1 MPDKVGAPSGAP
13 DGQIDRGG
21 AAKAR
26 AGAAKARG
34 EVTQGP
40 PPETYRSPLAL
51 LVWWVWLAFA
61 VANLIDIAVQGRDRL
76 SLEAAAALV
85 LVTGIMYVG
94 ALRPRVIATA
104 RGIVVRNPLRDHR
117 VPWTSVS
124 SVDVRDL
131 LRVHCA
137 WPEPGSESRPNKG
150 QGQQAVHRP
159 ENVQRTRIVQAWA
172 LQSARR
178 AGVRPSVSRYELARR
193 SVGGAAAA
201 AEPPG
206 AVHRKETERIARALS
221 ERARRQRADAM
232 TARPGAAAVALLTGI
247 RLPEAW
253 LTGASLAD
261 RNGHRARSRRG
272 TGPRF
277 WRSWFRPCCWSP
289 RSSRNRGRPR
299 AARSA
304 LPAFPRHR
312 SAVARSPPFSRP
324 GGGALHGVCTL
335 GQEIFPVGVTMTG
348 YGPPGSRGEARF
360 SGDARAG

>member
-1 MPDKVGAPSGAP
+1 MPDQVGAPSGAP

-21 AAKAR
+21 AAEAR
-26 AGAAKARG
+26 PGPAMAGGGAAKARG
-34 EVTQGP
+34 EVAPGP

-51 LVWWVWLAFA
+51 VAWWVWLAFA

-94 ALRPRVIATA
+94 ALRPRVIAAA

-137 WPEPGSESRPNKG
+137 WPEPGPESGPNKG
-150 QGQQAVHRP
+150 QGQQAVQRP
-159 ENVQRTRIVQAWA
+159 ETVQRTRIVQAWA
-172 LQSARR
+172 LQSPRR
-178 AGVRPSVSRYELARR
+178 AGVRPSIRRYELARR

-201 AEPPG
+201 AEPPS

-232 TARPGAAAVALLTGI
+232 AARPGAAGSDAADGGVTGGVTGRPEWAPGPVSAWHWPSVLAIVVPALLLVAAI
-247 RLPEAW
+247 
-253 LTGASLAD
+253 LA
-261 RNGHRARSRRG
+261 
-272 TGPRF
+272 
-277 WRSWFRPCCWSP
+277 
-289 RSSRNRGRPR
+289 
-299 AARSA
+299 
-304 LPAFPRHR
+304 
-312 SAVARSPPFSRP
+312 
-324 GGGALHGVCTL
+324 
-335 GQEIFPVGVTMTG
+335 
-348 YGPPGSRGEARF
+348 
-360 SGDARAG
+360 

>member
-1 MPDKVGAPSGAP
+1 MPDRWGALGRTGRP
-13 DGQIDRGG
+13 DRPRRGG
-21 AAKAR
+21 QGPP
-26 AGAAKARG
+26 GAAKARG

-51 LVWWVWLAFA
+51 MVWWVWLAFA

-137 WPEPGSESRPNKG
+137 WPEPGSGSGPNKG

-172 LQSARR
+172 LQSPRR

-232 TARPGAAAVALLTGI
+232 TARPGAA
-247 RLPEAW
+247 
-253 LTGASLAD
+253 
-261 RNGHRARSRRG
+261 
-272 TGPRF
+272 
-277 WRSWFRPCCWSP
+277 
-289 RSSRNRGRPR
+289 
-299 AARSA
+299 
-304 LPAFPRHR
+304 
-312 SAVARSPPFSRP
+312 
-324 GGGALHGVCTL
+324 GGGAADGDSPAGSLANGSVA
-335 GQEIFPVGVTMTG
+335 GRPEWAPGPVSAWHWPSVLAIVV
-348 YGPPGSRGEARF
+348 PALLLV
-360 SGDARAG
+360 AAILA